1 MIDIAVKDKRYIK
14 AHVRQGLRGRRDV
27 KAGAGRF
34 CEAMRRESG
43 RKAFCEA
50 QLLDA
55 KAGERRFCEAGRRE
69 SERVSVFTRRGDV
82 KASEKH
88 FCEAQL
94 DAKAVW

>member
-14 AHVRQGLRGRRDV
+14 AHVRQSLRGQCDV

-50 QLLDA
+50 QLDA
-55 KAGERRFCEAGRRE
+55 KAG
-69 SERVSVFTRRGDV
+69 
-82 KASEKH
+82 EKH

-94 DAKAVW
+94 DAKAGEGRFCGAT